1 MCVCHTGLCVES
13 AGVEEVSGEVDV
25 DVAEEEQHVASLPGS
40 GPDVETPSPR
50 KLLVQLQQSVVLKIN
65 FPAVTR
71 RQRGGFMQRT
81 RRHLCPVYSKQKG
94 LIQTLLVEL

>member
-1 MCVCHTGLCVES
+1 MNTGVATVCVCLTGLCVES

-71 RQRGGFMQRT
+71 KTKRGF
-81 RRHLCPVYSKQKG
+81 YAKNQKAFVPS
-94 LIQTLLVEL
+94 LF